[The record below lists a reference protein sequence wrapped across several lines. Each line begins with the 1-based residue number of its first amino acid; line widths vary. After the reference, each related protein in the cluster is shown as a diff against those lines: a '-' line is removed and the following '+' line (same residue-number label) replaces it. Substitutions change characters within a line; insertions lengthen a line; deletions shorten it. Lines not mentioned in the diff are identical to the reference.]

1 MPQKGQVKRRN
12 YQNDIKITAVSKIYE
27 AETMETNSE
36 TEVDTSAFNSS
47 IHSEASDNDVE
58 MSEKSSEIDEDQQNL
73 SDFVKFELTSAEKAV
88 IGMVHESKFYFKGK
102 ISIKVLKGRLEILG
116 TILTSQS
123 QEFFSV
129 YSPKGYSLL
138 YCQGFRAD
146 SETDSLERL
155 ESEDINCKDV
165 SSSDCVFIAKKLE
178 ETWCDFL
185 TDHLKK
191 SGNKIN
197 LFRRDPVLKK
207 YSPPA
212 VQEERERE
220 TLKNAFSKLEETLD
234 VNIFPS
240 NSTFARLF
248 EVGDSWDLAVQ
259 SAEWSLNNSL
269 VPRIVL
275 AGGKGV
281 GKSTYLRW
289 LANRLLARSPVVVLD
304 LDPGQAELSI
314 PGYFSVSLV
323 TTPFLGPN
331 FKHIG
336 TSQTQLLVCLGDN
349 NVGSCP
355 DRFIKILH
363 RLSDYIKTHLSDYPL
378 LVNTMGWCS
387 GVGLML
393 LVDTIRLL
401 QPTTVVQLHSKYQRK
416 NFPYSLT
423 PETVGSC
430 RDSWRSSRTR
440 LNYNLLE
447 LMAVPES
454 STAKDM
460 RSKDNWGLPEP
471 RMLRDLV
478 MLSWLGRTGWPWP
491 VYTIPLASL
500 TLGVIKDKVPP
511 VALLASINN
520 SLVDLCHVKE
530 HQIRRPADRPELY
543 SVLARSVHKPSL
555 GVGFVRNIDMEK
567 AVLHLATYLQPGQL
581 ADVNCLLVGQLHL
594 PSSVLSGSGKSK
606 HSPPYLGKET
616 NNPLDA
622 TWQRYHKPR

>member
-1 MPQKGQVKRRN
+1 MPQTGQPKRRN

-27 AETMETNSE
+27 AETMDTYSE
-36 TEVDTSAFNSS
+36 TEADTSAFNSS
-47 IHSEASDNDVE
+47 IHSEASDNDVDMSRSTE
-58 MSEKSSEIDEDQQNL
+58 MDEDPQNL
-73 SDFVKFELTSAEKAV
+73 LDFIKFELISDEKAV

-102 ISIKVLKGRLEILG
+102 LSIKVLKGKLEILG

-123 QEFFSV
+123 PEFLSV

-138 YCQGFRAD
+138 YCQGFKDNSEPD
-146 SETDSLERL
+146 SSKRL
-155 ESEDINCKDV
+155 EAVGISSGEV
-165 SSSDCVFIAKKLE
+165 SSSDCVFIARKLE
-178 ETWCDFL
+178 EPWSDFV

-197 LFRRDPVLKK
+197 VFKRDHVIHEEI
-207 YSPPA
+207 
-212 VQEERERE
+212 QE
-220 TLKNAFSKLEETLD
+220 KLEETLD
-234 VNIFPS
+234 VNIIPS
-240 NSTFARLF
+240 DSTFARLF
-248 EVGDSWDLAVQ
+248 EVGDNWDLAVQ

-289 LANRLLARSPVVVLD
+289 LANRLLVRSPVVILD

-323 TTPFLGPN
+323 TQPFLGPN

-349 NVGSCP
+349 NVGNCP

-363 RLSDYIKTHLSDYPL
+363 RLSDYIKNNLSDYPL
-378 LVNTMGWCS
+378 LVNTMGWCN

-401 QPTTVVQLHSKYQRK
+401 QPTTVVQLHSKYKRK

-423 PETVGSC
+423 PETVGRC
-430 RDSWRSSRTR
+430 RDSWRSHRTR
-440 LNYNLLE
+440 LGYNLLE

-454 STAKDM
+454 SSAKDM

-471 RMLRDLV
+471 RLLRDLV
-478 MLSWLGRTGWPWP
+478 MLAWLGRTGWPWP

-500 TLGVIKDKVPP
+500 TLGVIKDKAPP
-511 VALLASINN
+511 GALLASVNN

-530 HQIRRPADRPELY
+530 SEIRGPVERPELY
-543 SVLARSVHKPSL
+543 SVTARSVHKPSL

-567 AVLHLATYLQPGQL
+567 AVLHLATYLQPEQL
-581 ADVNCLLVGQLHL
+581 ADVNCLLAGQLQL

-606 HSPPYLGKET
+606 HNLPYLGKET